1 MPVELHRRVQRK
13 IARGF
18 AAGVEMLVEPLVGG
32 NEAARLVPR
41 YNDFLLSLFPH
52 DRVAFADRNHNYPP
66 RTIAVGFFI
75 QARIAD
81 RHVAAPFGFGKL
93 DVNTSSSCAPSNIGV
108 KLVPG
113 SHVGKEIAVP
123 IGPSSP
129 CAVQGAL
136 LNHLGL

>member
-1 MPVELHRRVQRK
+1 MAVELHRRVQRK
-13 IARGF
+13 ISRRF

-41 YNDFLLSLFPH
+41 YYDFLFSFLPH
-52 DRVAFADRNHNYPP
+52 ERVAFADGNHNYPP
-66 RTIAVGFFI
+66 RAMAVGFFI
-75 QARIAD
+75 QARVED
-81 RHVAAPFGFGKL
+81 RHMAGHFGVGKL
-93 DVNTSSSCAPSNIGV
+93 DVNTSPACTPSNIGV

-113 SHVGKEIAVP
+113 PHVGKEIAIP

-129 CAVQGAL
+129 CAVKRAL